1 MSDQR
6 SIFKVSAMPSHSH
19 SIISGT
25 CKYLK
30 DKDFVPRHSNFTVIS
45 TVRNF
50 RLAPTDG
57 D

>member
-1 MSDQR
+1 
-6 SIFKVSAMPSHSH
+6 MPSHSH